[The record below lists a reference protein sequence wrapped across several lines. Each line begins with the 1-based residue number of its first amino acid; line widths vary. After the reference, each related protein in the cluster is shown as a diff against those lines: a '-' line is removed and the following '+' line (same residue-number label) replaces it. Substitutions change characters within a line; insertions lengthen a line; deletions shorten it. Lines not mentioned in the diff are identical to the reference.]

1 MQTQVIKMNKPEIQ
15 QKEFLSAN
23 KNEKLSS
30 TSESNSDNENS
41 DNIEMKPNVKA
52 IKDLSNPNTANILTQ
67 PENILKLVPH
77 VSAEDF
83 SCVVRKL
90 REFFDKKGW
99 LEVYA

>member
-1 MQTQVIKMNKPEIQ
+1 
-15 QKEFLSAN
+15 
-23 KNEKLSS
+23 
-30 TSESNSDNENS
+30 
-41 DNIEMKPNVKA
+41 MKPNVKA
-52 IKDLSNPNTANILTQ
+52 IIDLSNPNTANILTQ

>member
-30 TSESNSDNENS
+30 TSESNSDNEKS

-52 IKDLSNPNTANILTQ
+52 IIDLSNPNTANILTQ